1 VRGQSLTSVRCA
13 AARHRILS
21 GIQVHRALD
30 RDTSS
35 HDVDHVKR
43 VETPGLQDV
52 TYVKGVETT

>member
-1 VRGQSLTSVRCA
+1 VRCA

-52 TYVKGVETT
+52 TYVKGVATT